1 MHYEQLC
8 GAPTSVNDKIFLYYF
23 ATLNFDSF
31 YTKICLTVHRW
42 CLKKTPWKFRFEIT
56 FWKSETHFSHI
67 QVQDSKNYFKIFLQ
81 DAGASGKKHLKGI
94 TKAMP
99 KVENIYIYIKWTTRI
114 RTTAQMFSLWRWH
127 NILIPTISF
136 PKLLFSVKNFECY
149 KYKILQGP
157 NFYDLSCTWCCNFS
171 NHRENRDVKYLW
183 NSSLLKVI
191 SMTPWWYFQ
200 FR

>member
-1 MHYEQLC
+1 MHYEQLSR
-8 GAPTSVNDKIFLYYF
+8 APTSVNDKIFLYYF

-99 KVENIYIYIKWTTRI
+99 KVENIYIYILNE
-114 RTTAQMFSLWRWH
+114 QQEL
-127 NILIPTISF
+127 
-136 PKLLFSVKNFECY
+136 E
-149 KYKILQGP
+149 Q
-157 NFYDLSCTWCCNFS
+157 
-171 NHRENRDVKYLW
+171 
-183 NSSLLKVI
+183 LLKCSHFEGDII
-191 SMTPWWYFQ
+191 S
-200 FR
+200 